1 MLSHCF
7 AEKRYIM
14 SKESKFLSILTDMAW
29 GTANHQDFQA
39 REMSS
44 SKLTDL
50 ILWLE
55 GLAAY
60 NGFDY
65 VEKPRNKEVGNLK
78 LKVVGEQGDGILCQV
93 KLFPSASE
101 GKAADN
107 YLDNGE
113 FHMYRELT
121 NNQGVLEKS
130 YPAGQ
135 YHLEITK
142 GSEYPVYYHKLIIE
156 AGSTNPVLLKMT
168 PIVDLREVGWFCGD
182 LHHHS
187 IYSSPVYGGTDP
199 VVESPMEVSQSMRA
213 SGLTFGA
220 LSDHHNT
227 LNHADW
233 EQTGTEEFTPLVSKE
248 ISTSNGH
255 VMALGVKED
264 IIYKIPDDK
273 HRNDK
278 YLREEF
284 IRITDCIREA
294 GGLSQINHPRDHSR
308 AISWN
313 PAFNDIITIFDTMEI
328 WNGSNPMYPGTTN
341 HKAFYFWL
349 DLLERG
355 IYLPATAGSDTHNI
369 LANDYIPLYGKI
381 RWLENLIRDGR
392 LELPEG
398 IRPLSE
404 SFLSLCKKELTVF
417 EKWAKSNL
425 GSGGVRTYVYLPGEK
440 TELNILDSLRK
451 GRSYLTNGPVLIPDI
466 EGTYPGFTY
475 RLHKKT
481 ADINLKLLAN
491 RPLER
496 VNLYRNGNMKEI
508 ISLKETRDINGC
520 FDYSFTLSEYS
531 LEEVSWIFFQAESDC
546 TNMAITNPIFID
558 DLLMPWQQ

>member
-1 MLSHCF
+1 
-7 AEKRYIM
+7 M

-29 GTANHQDFQA
+29 GTDNNKDFQA
-39 REMSS
+39 KEINS
-44 SKLTDL
+44 SKLKEL

-55 GLAAY
+55 GLAVH
-60 NGFDY
+60 NGFHY
-65 VEKPRNKEVGNLK
+65 EEKPRKKEEGILK
-78 LKVVGEQGDGILCQV
+78 LKAEGEQGEGFLCQV
-93 KLFPSASE
+93 KLFPSMGKE
-101 GKAADN
+101 KAADN
-107 YLDNGE
+107 YLDNGDLL
-113 FHMYRELT
+113 MYREMT
-121 NNQGVLEKS
+121 DEQGILEKS

-142 GSEYPVYYHKLIIE
+142 GSEYPVYYQKLIIE
-156 AGSTNPVLLKMT
+156 AGGTNPVLQKLS
-168 PIVDLREVGWFCGD
+168 PIVDLKEKGWYCGD

-199 VVESPMEVSQSMRA
+199 VVESPMEVSWSMRA

-227 LNHADW
+227 LNHTEW
-233 EQTGTEEFTPLVSKE
+233 EQTGTEEFTPLISKE

-255 VMALGVKED
+255 VMSLGVKED
-264 IIYKIPDDK
+264 IIYQIPDDK
-273 HRNDK
+273 HRNEK

-313 PAFNDIITIFDTMEI
+313 PAFNDIITIFDTIEI

-341 HKAFYFWL
+341 HKAFRFWL
-349 DLLERG
+349 GLLEQG

-381 RWLENLIRDGR
+381 RWLENLIRDSR

-398 IRPLSE
+398 IHPLSE
-404 SFLSLCKKELTVF
+404 SFLSLCKKELTIF

-425 GSGGVRTYVYLPGEK
+425 GSGGVRTYVYLSGEK
-440 TELNILDSLRK
+440 TELNILNSLKK

-466 EGTYPGFTY
+466 EGTYPGNTY
-475 RLHKKT
+475 KLYKKA

-496 VNLYRNGNMKEI
+496 LILYRNGNIKEI
-508 ISLKETRDINGC
+508 IILEETRGINGC
-520 FDYSFTLSEYS
+520 FDYSFTLSNYS
-531 LEEVSWIFFQAESDC
+531 LEEVRWIFFQAESDC
-546 TNMAITNPIFID
+546 TNMAITNPIFIEQAEE
-558 DLLMPWQQ
+558 L